1 MKRSAKLLPTNLSA
15 PDNWAALRHLGPY
28 PLGSLKSVEPT

>member
-1 MKRSAKLLPTNLSA
+1 MKRSAKLLPANPSA
-15 PDNWAALRHLGPY
+15 LDNWAALRHLSPY